1 MYKLSSTSTS
11 AARRKSDISNF
22 SLFKEIHL
30 ETVIENKP
38 VRSGTATLSS
48 AETSKNIGSSKYL
61 ETKYQLGLWLASIDC
76 FFEAEGRIFGD
87 NTNPKGEGGDYTREF
102 RLAHSALLNCSRL
115 SLLVARYIQE
125 DGEVEDFD
133 ISDLSLMLRSLIV
146 IDNKFTSAPSISYG
160 EWSAWKSLVAEKL
173 GKQKAKDDL
182 TRFADSYG
190 ESFLPQQLLDMI
202 HKNSLEFS
210 DQADLKIVASRFGS
224 ILRSLHTVRSMLRN
238 DEPLKQSLLIF
249 AKVYFDLQELVA
261 YINSRLQRF
270 PNEDAEMFGTLD
282 ASSYTASIELKK
294 VFTQELAGIV
304 DVRQSPSVYA
314 RVETAYASLN
324 DSLQQILTGFAKTVD
339 PAINAEEIFPSFKT
353 KQNDSERLYSELQQI
368 ADSVREAE
376 QDPAKMVPDDLN
388 IKLTQFL
395 NGAMGLLF
403 YKDQETFERF
413 AEEIIK
419 TGDRKDLVPILHR
432 FGAYLETLCGQV
444 SMRVALAH
452 KTQVF

>member
-1 MYKLSSTSTS
+1 M
-11 AARRKSDISNF
+11 
-22 SLFKEIHL
+22 
-30 ETVIENKP
+30 ETVIENNP
-38 VRSGTATLSS
+38 VRSAAATAEHDEMPISS
-48 AETSKNIGSSKYL
+48 PSSKYL
-61 ETKYQLGLWLASIDC
+61 ETKYELGLWLASIDC

-87 NTNPKGEGGDYTREF
+87 NTNPKGEGGDFTREF

-125 DGEVEDFD
+125 DGEIEDFD

-146 IDNKFTSAPSISYG
+146 IDSKFKSAPSVSYG
-160 EWSAWKSLVAEKL
+160 EWAAWKSLVADKL
-173 GKQKAKDDL
+173 GKQKAKDVL
-182 TRFADSYG
+182 VRFAESYG
-190 ESFLPQQLLDMI
+190 ESFLPQPLLDMV

-210 DQADLKIVASRFGS
+210 DHTDLRIVTLRFGS

-238 DEPLKQSLLIF
+238 DEPLKQALLIF
-249 AKVYFDLQELVA
+249 AKVYFDIQDIVA
-261 YINSRLQRF
+261 YINSRLQRY

-324 DSLQQILTGFAKTVD
+324 DSFQQILTGFAQAVEPGIK
-339 PAINAEEIFPSFKT
+339 AEDIFPSFKT
-353 KQNDSERLYSELQQI
+353 KQSDSERLYSELQQI

-376 QDPAKMVPDDLN
+376 QDPAKMVPDELN

-452 KTQVF
+452 KTQGF

>member
-1 MYKLSSTSTS
+1 
-11 AARRKSDISNF
+11 
-22 SLFKEIHL
+22 L

-38 VRSGTATLSS
+38 IQTGAATASF
-48 AETSKNIGSSKYL
+48 AETPQSLSSSKYL

-87 NTNPKGEGGDYTREF
+87 NTNPKGEGGDFTREF

-125 DGEVEDFD
+125 DGEVENFD
-133 ISDLSLMLRSLIV
+133 VSDLSMMLRSLIV
-146 IDNKFTSAPSISYG
+146 IDGKFTAASSVSYG
-160 EWSAWKSLVAEKL
+160 EWAAWKSMVGDKL
-173 GKQKAKDDL
+173 KNQPAKEL
-182 TRFADSYG
+182 LARFSDAYG
-190 ESFLPQQLLDMI
+190 ESFLPQPLLDMI

-210 DQADLKIVASRFGS
+210 DGADLKIVASRFGS

-249 AKVYFDLQELVA
+249 AKVYFDIQETVA
-261 YINSRLQRF
+261 YINNRLHRF
-270 PNEDAEMFGTLD
+270 HNEDAEMFGTLD

-294 VFTQELAGIV
+294 VFTQELSGIV

-324 DSLQQILTGFAKTVD
+324 DSLQQILTGFAQTVD
-339 PAINAEEIFPSFKT
+339 PAIKAEDIFPSFKT
-353 KQNDSERLYSELQQI
+353 KQTDSERLYSELQQI
-368 ADSVREAE
+368 AESVREAE
-376 QDPAKMVPDDLN
+376 QDPAKMVPDELN

-419 TGDRKDLVPILHR
+419 TGDRQDLVPILHR

-452 KTQVF
+452 KTQGF

>member
-1 MYKLSSTSTS
+1 M
-11 AARRKSDISNF
+11 
-22 SLFKEIHL
+22 

-38 VRSGTATLSS
+38 MRTGAATVSLAETPQSVRSP
-48 AETSKNIGSSKYL
+48 KYL

-87 NTNPKGEGGDYTREF
+87 NTNPKGEDGDFTREF

-115 SLLVARYIQE
+115 SLLIARYIQE

-146 IDNKFTSAPSISYG
+146 IDGKFTSASSVSYG
-160 EWSAWKSLVAEKL
+160 EWAAWKSLVAEKL
-173 GKQKAKDDL
+173 RNQPAKEIL

-190 ESFLPQQLLDMI
+190 ESFLPQPLLDMI

-210 DQADLKIVASRFGS
+210 DQADLRIAASRFGS

-238 DEPLKQSLLIF
+238 DEPLKQALLIF
-249 AKVYFDLQELVA
+249 AKVYFDIQDVVA

-270 PNEDAEMFGTLD
+270 HNEDAEMFGTLD

-294 VFTQELAGIV
+294 VFTQELSGIV

-324 DSLQQILTGFAKTVD
+324 DSLQQILTGFAQTVD
-339 PAINAEEIFPSFKT
+339 PEIKAEDIFPNFKT
-353 KQNDSERLYSELQQI
+353 KQTDSERLYTELQQI
-368 ADSVREAE
+368 AESVREAE
-376 QDPAKMVPDDLN
+376 QDPARMVPDELN

-419 TGDRKDLVPILHR
+419 TGDRQDLVPILHR

-452 KTQVF
+452 KAQGF

>member
-1 MYKLSSTSTS
+1 MQTGAATASFAERPQSLS
-11 AARRKSDISNF
+11 
-22 SLFKEIHL
+22 
-30 ETVIENKP
+30 
-38 VRSGTATLSS
+38 
-48 AETSKNIGSSKYL
+48 SSKYL

-87 NTNPKGEGGDYTREF
+87 NTNPKGEGGDFTREF

-133 ISDLSLMLRSLIV
+133 VSDLSMMLRSLIV
-146 IDNKFTSAPSISYG
+146 IDGKFTSASSVSYG
-160 EWSAWKSLVAEKL
+160 EWAAWKSMVADKL
-173 GKQKAKDDL
+173 RNQPAKEL
-182 TRFADSYG
+182 LARFADSYG
-190 ESFLPQQLLDMI
+190 ESFLPQPLLDVI

-210 DQADLKIVASRFGS
+210 DSSDLRIVASRFGS

-249 AKVYFDLQELVA
+249 AKVYFDIQETVA
-261 YINSRLQRF
+261 YINNRLHRF
-270 PNEDAEMFGTLD
+270 HNEDAEMFGTLD

-294 VFTQELAGIV
+294 VFTQELSGIV

-324 DSLQQILTGFAKTVD
+324 DSLQQILTGFAQTVD
-339 PAINAEEIFPSFKT
+339 PSIKAEDIFPSFKT
-353 KQNDSERLYSELQQI
+353 KQTDSERLYSELQQI
-368 ADSVREAE
+368 AESVREAE

-452 KTQVF
+452 KTQGF

>member
-1 MYKLSSTSTS
+1 M
-11 AARRKSDISNF
+11 
-22 SLFKEIHL
+22 

-38 VRSGTATLSS
+38 MQTGAATASF
-48 AETSKNIGSSKYL
+48 AETPQSLSSSKYL

-87 NTNPKGEGGDYTREF
+87 NTNPKGEGGDFTREF

-133 ISDLSLMLRSLIV
+133 VSDLSMMLRSLIV
-146 IDNKFTSAPSISYG
+146 IDGKFTSASSVSYG
-160 EWSAWKSLVAEKL
+160 EWAAWKSMVADKL
-173 GKQKAKDDL
+173 RNQPAKEL
-182 TRFADSYG
+182 LARFADSYG
-190 ESFLPQQLLDMI
+190 ESFLPQPLLDVI

-210 DQADLKIVASRFGS
+210 DSSDLQIVASRFGS

-249 AKVYFDLQELVA
+249 AKVYFDIQETVA
-261 YINSRLQRF
+261 YINNRLHRF
-270 PNEDAEMFGTLD
+270 HNEDAEMFGTLD

-294 VFTQELAGIV
+294 VFTQELSGIV

-324 DSLQQILTGFAKTVD
+324 DSLQQILTGFAQTVD
-339 PAINAEEIFPSFKT
+339 PSIKAEDIFPSFKT
-353 KQNDSERLYSELQQI
+353 KQTDSERLYSELQQI
-368 ADSVREAE
+368 AESVREAE

-452 KTQVF
+452 KTQGF